1 MIFMNFMSCAV
12 HMATERV
19 ARAPDWC
26 MAARCTGTYS
36 SSVDTP
42 RHTCTHTVNTGAGSQ
57 PTRQAGEYEYNRF
70 NNLDICCKT

>member
-1 MIFMNFMSCAV
+1 MNFMSCAV

-42 RHTCTHTVNTGAGSQ
+42 RHTCTHTQSIPGPGHSQHVRQGNTNIILS
-57 PTRQAGEYEYNRF
+57 
-70 NNLDICCKT
+70 II

>member
-1 MIFMNFMSCAV
+1 MNFMSCAV

-42 RHTCTHTVNTGAGSQ
+42 RHTCTHTVSIPGHSLHVRGI
-57 PTRQAGEYEYNRF
+57 R
-70 NNLDICCKT
+70 I

>member
-42 RHTCTHTVNTGAGSQ
+42 RHTCTHTVNRSVL
-57 PTRQAGEYEYNRF
+57 EYESNRF
-70 NNLDICCKT
+70 NYSEEECTEL